1 MQLSLGLEN
10 LNVLK
15 MPKNLIIYEHNVQ
28 LDVSYLSA
36 LKLTNKLNKS
46 GEKNIYYNKSK
57 YIYYTMKTSTRP
69 AVYNMYVVYKVYT
82 TMCTVYT
89 TMCTVYTMRC
99 IQYYT
104 KCTE

>member
-1 MQLSLGLEN
+1 
-10 LNVLK
+10 
-15 MPKNLIIYEHNVQ
+15 
-28 LDVSYLSA
+28 
-36 LKLTNKLNKS
+36 
-46 GEKNIYYNKSK
+46 
-57 YIYYTMKTSTRP
+57 MKTSTRP

-99 IQYYT
+99 VQYT